1 VHLDARSRRL
11 LASPSAADAVLLGI
25 RLGDRSISLFR
36 AGPEINR
43 RRGVCP
49 GHHALMDKGLV
60 SPGSARGF
68 SFELRGR
75 KVRRF
80 YRNSILSSHVPFWC
94 ISAGEMA
101 SIIEA
106 CGLVVADDFESYP

>member
-1 VHLDARSRRL
+1 VRLDARSRKL

-25 RLGDRSISLFR
+25 LRGDHSISLFL

-43 RRGVCP
+43 RRAVYP
-49 GHHALMDKGLV
+49 GHQALMDEGLI
-60 SPGSARGF
+60 SPGPARGF

-80 YRNSILSSHVPFWC
+80 YRNSILNSHLPLCC
-94 ISAGEMA
+94 ISAEEMA